1 MKILNFLN
9 NKGKK
14 ETKLLNEKNS
24 KELQNIFSKMEET
37 IGIADLEQNIEYINH
52 GKEKNLKEL
61 FHYEENEMIYKDIL
75 KQCLKED
82 YNAGDI

>member
-24 KELQNIFSKMEET
+24 KELQNIFFIM
-37 IGIADLEQNIEYINH
+37 
-52 GKEKNLKEL
+52 
-61 FHYEENEMIYKDIL
+61 
-75 KQCLKED
+75 
-82 YNAGDI
+82 